1 MARPKLGYRLADGTP
16 VPGTTSIISRFKDSG
31 ALLHWAFGQGKAAQ
45 RGEII
50 SLYDKRDEA
59 AEAGTL
65 AHAMVEAHIVLKMGR
80 EGEQPELV
88 LYGVDEKIAIQARA
102 AFKAYLSWESM
113 TKLVIVEQE
122 MQLVSEQYQFGGTP
136 DAIGQI
142 NGELCLV
149 DWKTSNGVY
158 QDYLI
163 QLAAYKHLWEEKYP
177 DRPLTG
183 GYHLCRFAKEH
194 GDFAHHFYPNLDEAW
209 EAFVLMR
216 RLYDL
221 DKQLK
226 KRA

>member
-1 MARPKLGYRLADGTP
+1 MPTPRQGYFLKDGTQ
-16 VPGTTSIISRFKDSG
+16 VPGTTTVIGRFKDSG
-31 ALLHWAFGQGKAAQ
+31 ALLHWAFNQGKAAQ
-45 RGEII
+45 RGEIN

-65 AHAMVEAHIVLKMGR
+65 AHAMVEKRIDGKDPESVLVGI
-80 EGEQPELV
+80 ESEQI
-88 LYGVDEKIAIQARA
+88 KTQARA

-122 MQLVSEQYQFGGTP
+122 MQLVSEQHQFGGTP

-183 GYHLCRFAKEH
+183 GFHLCRFAKEH

-221 DKQLK
+221 DKRLK
-226 KRA
+226 KRAA